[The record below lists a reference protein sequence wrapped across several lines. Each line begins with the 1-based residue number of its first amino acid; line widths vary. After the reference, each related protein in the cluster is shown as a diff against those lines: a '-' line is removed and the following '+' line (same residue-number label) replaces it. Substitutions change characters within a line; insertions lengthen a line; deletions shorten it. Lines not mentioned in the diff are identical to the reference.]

1 MHLEAM
7 SDATDHRCDATKG
20 ALFISSPPP
29 PKRSTARRPPG
40 SSSSFRRGAI
50 FHKLSPAES
59 ILINKLFKAID
70 KSKDGYLQREELGML
85 FESPTHGP
93 EFRRIFEVRVYEYN
107 VQRVRPI
114 PSYVPS
120 FILLANNV
128 V

>member
-1 MHLEAM
+1 MRHR
-7 SDATDHRCDATKG
+7 SDERCKQRCTFATFHKLTPNP
-20 ALFISSPPP
+20 SPPTN
-29 PKRSTARRPPG
+29 RSTARRPPG

-93 EFRRIFEVRVYEYN
+93 EFRRIFEVRVYDIDDEYS
-107 VQRVRPI
+107 VQRV
-114 PSYVPS
+114 
-120 FILLANNV
+120 
-128 V
+128 